1 MKTSLKRKE
10 SIGIPNIHKIAIR
23 CHIKPVEN
31 FRGFYPLNSW
41 PPSTS
46 DSPLPL
52 VSQIPKAPLV
62 APELKLMTVRWL
74 TRRTSLRLKR
84 ERSPICPQVGV
95 KARCLNHWSESWSI
109 WVSSKSRA

>member
-10 SIGIPNIHKIAIR
+10 SVSIPNIHEISTIDR
-23 CHIKPVEN
+23 IKPVEN

-46 DSPLPL
+46 DSPLSL

-62 APELKLMTVRWL
+62 APEPKLMTFRWL
-74 TRRTSLRLKR
+74 PKRTNPRLKR
-84 ERSPICPQVGV
+84 KLSPICPQVGV
-95 KARCLNHWSESWSI
+95 KARCLSHWCKNWRI
-109 WVSSKSRA
+109 WVSSNPRA